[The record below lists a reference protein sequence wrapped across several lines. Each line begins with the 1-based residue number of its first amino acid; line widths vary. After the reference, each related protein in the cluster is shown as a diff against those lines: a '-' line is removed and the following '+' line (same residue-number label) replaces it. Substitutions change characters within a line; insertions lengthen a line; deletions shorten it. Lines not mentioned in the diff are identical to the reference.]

1 MPSDKR
7 IESNNSVS
15 VPVERRRNLRYPFSA
30 TVEAVEN
37 KSGTKVVGRTSDLGL
52 GGCYVDTL
60 SPFPVGTEVNIRILR
75 DNESFSAQ
83 AKVVY
88 SLMGMGMG
96 LAFTSA
102 QPKQVRI
109 FQRWLQEISGQAVAL
124 QETATPDGE
133 DKLPAQETQT
143 QMNVVL
149 SDLIVTLMQKKV
161 LTQDEGKDLL
171 RKIFK

>member
-1 MPSDKR
+1 
-7 IESNNSVS
+7 
-15 VPVERRRNLRYPFSA
+15 
-30 TVEAVEN
+30 
-37 KSGTKVVGRTSDLGL
+37 
-52 GGCYVDTL
+52 
-60 SPFPVGTEVNIRILR
+60 VNIRILR
-75 DNESFSAQ
+75 DKESFSAQ

-124 QETATPDGE
+124 QEAPAPGAA

-143 QMNVVL
+143 LMNVVL
-149 SDLIVTLMQKKV
+149 SDLIMTLMQKKV